1 MMRNGGQ
8 EHTRAKLGR
17 AGRWALPAVAVAAA
31 LAGCSSGGSS
41 SAQSAGSAAG
51 ASTTVAATAAKA
63 TMCSAVTTIDK
74 AQANV
79 ASGAQELK
87 MLKAHSSAVSDLG
100 SAAAKLSD
108 PAVSAA
114 AVQMHAAI
122 AKALS
127 SGTANFSTAVRQ
139 QAGEV
144 DAFCGVQPTG
154 APLPSYFAAG
164 KVLPACVRY
173 TSLNVQLQ
181 NATSPQQYL
190 SLIESIRS
198 QIAGLVAQAPPAI
211 RTETTKLGAAAQAA
225 ISRKSLAPLQT
236 ASASQAT
243 ADVQLYCGIDY

>member
-1 MMRNGGQ
+1 MVWNGGQ
-8 EHTRAKLGR
+8 GSTRARLGR
-17 AGRWALPAVAVAAA
+17 AGRWALPAVAVAAI

-41 SAQSAGSAAG
+41 SAQSAG
-51 ASTTVAATAAKA
+51 ASTAATAKA
-63 TMCSAVTTIDK
+63 SVCSAVTTIDK
-74 AQANV
+74 AQASV
-79 ASGAQELK
+79 ASGAQELT

-100 SAAAKLSD
+100 SAAKKLSD

-127 SGTANFSTAVRQ
+127 SGKANFSTAVRQ
-139 QAGEV
+139 QAGKV

-164 KVLPACVRY
+164 KALPACAKY

-211 RTETTKLGAAAQAA
+211 RTEATRLGAAAQAA
-225 ISRKSLAPLQT
+225 IDQKSLAPLQT
-236 ASASQAT
+236 ASAGQAT
-243 ADVQLYCGIDY
+243 SDVQLYCGIDY